1 MNLHQ
6 SNNILRNVQVK
17 APLPTVSIEGQ
28 RLMRL
33 MMSAALLA
41 ATLAATASASVPTV
55 ENGAAKLAGP
65 HTGTVILAREKGEA
79 GRGRDNQHDRDDH
92 RQGKDDGRRHA
103 RPPPPPHRPPRG
115 GPPFARPR

>member
-1 MNLHQ
+1 MNLHR

-17 APLPTVSIEGQ
+17 APSPTVSIEGQ

-41 ATLAATASASVPTV
+41 ATLAAAASASASVPTV

-65 HTGTVILAREKGEA
+65 HTGTVTLAREKGEA
-79 GRGRDNQHDRDDH
+79 GRGRDNQHDRNDH

-103 RPPPPPHRPPRG
+103 
-115 GPPFARPR
+115 

>member
-1 MNLHQ
+1 
-6 SNNILRNVQVK
+6 
-17 APLPTVSIEGQ
+17 
-28 RLMRL
+28 MRL

-41 ATLAATASASVPTV
+41 ATLAAAASASASVPTV

-79 GRGRDNQHDRDDH
+79 GRGRDNQHDRNDHRQDNRHDRDDH

-103 RPPPPPHRPPRG
+103 
-115 GPPFARPR
+115 